1 MGRDARLARAGVV
14 RHEDRGAHTERGNG
28 RKDKRNELGGCADA
42 GDLGSSQPAGDRHI
56 HCAHQCL
63 EQLLKDKRPRQAAH
77 GGAMIYLPGR
87 FPWFPYVPWFRWLKQ
102 VRPALIR
109 HK

>member
-1 MGRDARLARAGVV
+1 MGRAARLAGAGVM
-14 RHEDRGAHTERGNG
+14 RYQDSGAHAQRGDR
-28 RKDKRNELGGCADA
+28 RKDQRNELCGRADA
-42 GDLGSSQPAGDRHI
+42 GDLGSAQAAGHGHI
-56 HCAHQCL
+56 HRADERL

-77 GGAMIYLPGR
+77 GSAMIYLPGR